1 MTPETPPA
9 VPQML
14 AERFAKAYAGFV
26 EAVRAAVE
34 DATLNPALGG
44 NRALLL
50 WQTQGLPRL
59 EQENQ
64 SVQHAMAL
72 YLVGETRTI
81 VEAAADARHLAK
93 KLDGFDLNFAGGE
106 RGKMLDQS
114 ETNVVVAAYQVCA
127 AAGVP

>member
-14 AERFAKAYAGFV
+14 AERFAKSYAGFV
-26 EAVRAAVE
+26 EAVRAAVQE
-34 DATLNPALGG
+34 AVQNPALGSSP
-44 NRALLL
+44 AVLL

-64 SVQHAMAL
+64 AVQHANAL

-81 VEAAADARHLAK
+81 VEAAAGARHLAK
-93 KLDGFDLNFAGGE
+93 RLDGFDLNFAGAE
-106 RGKMLDQS
+106 RGKILDQL
-114 ETNVVVAAYQVCA
+114 ETSVVVAAYQVCA